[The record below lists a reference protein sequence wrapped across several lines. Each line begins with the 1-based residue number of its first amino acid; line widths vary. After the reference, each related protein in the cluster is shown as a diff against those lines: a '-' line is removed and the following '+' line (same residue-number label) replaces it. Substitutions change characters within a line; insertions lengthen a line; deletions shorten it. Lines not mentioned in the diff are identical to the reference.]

1 MIIFDDFLPNSN
13 LRKTLTSSSL
23 WDDLTLGLPFQ
34 WADRDKNP
42 SNPFEHLCHLVW
54 NEVVGIK
61 QNIDGWE
68 YWAHYFTAQ
77 GVNHIGFHYDTD
89 LSSHVPPD
97 EEDRM
102 VKNGEC
108 RTAKQGF
115 IYYAHQSLPKGGY
128 LELVRDNDEIERIEP
143 VPNRLI
149 VFDTSRRHRV
159 TEVKDGV
166 RRSILS
172 NAWHEIPAHYRNKST
187 M

>member
-77 GVNHIGFHYDTD
+77 GRNQMNFHQDND
-89 LSSHVPPD
+89 LEYLVTPEKED
-97 EEDRM
+97 EM
-102 VKNGEC
+102 LKNGEI
-108 RTAKQGF
+108 RTTKYGF
-115 IYYAHQSLPKGGY
+115 IYYAHQTLPKGGY
-128 LELVRDNDEIERIEP
+128 LEIKNENEEIERIEP

-149 VFDTSRRHRV
+149 IFDPSKKHRV
-159 TEVKDGV
+159 AEVKYGV
-166 RRSILS
+166 RKSIVS
-172 NAWHEIPAHYRNKST
+172 NAWDPMPSKYRNIIKT
-187 M
+187 